1 MAVAIC
7 KCSIELGWPTIRR
20 KEVNQDRIDRFR
32 RLFSRLVAGSKAKKT
47 TKLALNLIISLLVI
61 EANYPTSASLD
72 E

>member
-1 MAVAIC
+1 MAVVIC

-20 KEVNQDRIDRFR
+20 REVNRDRIDGFR
-32 RLFSRLVAGSKAKKT
+32 RLFSRLVAGSKAEKT
-47 TKLALNLIISLLVI
+47 TKPALNLIISLPVI